1 MSKKIAE
8 KEVAVRLSKNCVAEQ
23 NNIGKVLSATNNQLQ
38 NALKD
43 YAISRVKNASLKT
56 WFLKSASKHAEEIAY
71 RAHWDANLYAPRI
84 AAAGGKKT
92 DAGRRLDTQRRSYYA
107 RCRMYAATYA
117 LETKA
122 LRSKMTPAQI
132 EDAESV
138 IATYEDTK
146 TKARKG
152 AKKKSFAAKYDD
164 ALKRLYN
171 LLEENAKGRAEYI
184 TAKKTIGRLCEGRN
198 IDLD

>member
-8 KEVAVRLSKNCVAEQ
+8 KEATVNLNKKCLANQ
-23 NNIGKVLSATNNQLQ
+23 NTIGKVLDSTNNLLQ

-43 YAISRVKNASLKT
+43 YAVSRVKEASLKT

-71 RAHWDANLYAPRI
+71 RAHWDKKLYAPKI
-84 AAAGGKKT
+84 AAAGGKDT
-92 DAGRRLDTQRRSYYA
+92 DAGRKLNTHRRSYYG

-117 LETKA
+117 LNTKA
-122 LRSKMTPAQI
+122 IRSKMTPAQV
-132 EDAESV
+132 EDAKSV
-138 IATYEDTK
+138 IAIYEDSK
-146 TKARKG
+146 TKNRKS
-152 AKKKSFAAKYDD
+152 AKIKTFAAKYDD

-184 TAKKTIGRLCEGRN
+184 TAKKTIERLCDARS